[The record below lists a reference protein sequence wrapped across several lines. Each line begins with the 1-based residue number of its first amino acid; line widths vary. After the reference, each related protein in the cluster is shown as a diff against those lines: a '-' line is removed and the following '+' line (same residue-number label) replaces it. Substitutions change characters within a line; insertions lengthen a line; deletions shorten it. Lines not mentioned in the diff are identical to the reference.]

1 METTEPNP
9 QPEQP
14 VQPEEVIT
22 KVVEKSCL
30 NCGTPLNGKFCSSCG
45 QKDLPARQDLGDL
58 VVNFISSFFSFES
71 KFFKTFKDLVLKPG
85 KIVNEY
91 NAGKRETYYHPAR
104 MYVFLSFIF
113 FLTLSFVV
121 STDDIEVGKDGDLN
135 EINQNKIDS
144 IKNGVDSIKNG
155 VDSVRKIQGLKFEPV
170 SDDLDAETV
179 EQYDSLQAALPEEER
194 DDFITRYFNRKS
206 LEVESKSK
214 GKESELVRGMLDD
227 MYSNI
232 PQLIFFLMPIFA
244 LFLKLLYVRRD
255 FYYSEHLIFTIFY
268 YDFAYL
274 MGTFIILC
282 QQVSW
287 LEWLGYVLYLWM
299 FIFLYKSM
307 RKVYKQRRFKT
318 LLKFSMVLGLFFMC
332 VILGA
337 AGLAL
342 IAFIRL

>member
-1 METTEPNP
+1 METTEPN
-9 QPEQP
+9 QQSDSPEQTN
-14 VQPEEVIT
+14 EVAT
-22 KVVEKSCL
+22 TFSSGACL
-30 NCGTPLNGKFCSSCG
+30 NCGTPLTGKFCSACG

-85 KIVNEY
+85 KIVTEY
-91 NAGKRETYYHPAR
+91 NAGKRESYYHPAR

-121 STDDIEVGKDGDLN
+121 NTDEIEVGKNGDIN
-135 EINQNKIDS
+135 EVNQNLKDS
-144 IKNGVDSIKNG
+144 INAKVDSIKRVNG
-155 VDSVRKIQGLKFEPV
+155 IKFQSAAE
-170 SDDLDAETV
+170 DLDVETV
-179 EQYDSLQAALPEEER
+179 AQYDSLQKVLPENKR
-194 DDFITRYFNRKS
+194 DNFVSRYFNRKS

-214 GKESELVRGMLDD
+214 GKETELVRGMLED

-287 LEWLGYVLYLWM
+287 LEWLGYVLYIWM

-307 RKVYKQRRFKT
+307 RKVYKQQRFKT
-318 LLKFSMVLGLFFMC
+318 FLKFSMVLGLFFMC

-342 IAFIRL
+342 LAFIRL

>member
-1 METTEPNP
+1 METTETTPL
-9 QPEQP
+9 
-14 VQPEEVIT
+14 PEETQII
-22 KVVEKSCL
+22 KVCL
-30 NCGTPLNGKFCSSCG
+30 NCNTPLTGKFCSQCG

-58 VVNFISSFFSFES
+58 FINFISSFFSFES

-91 NAGKRETYYHPAR
+91 NAGRRESYYHPAR

-121 STDDIEVGKDGDLN
+121 NTDEIEVGKNGDIN
-135 EINQNKIDS
+135 EVNQNLKDS
-144 IKNGVDSIKNG
+144 INAK
-155 VDSVRKIQGLKFEPV
+155 VDSVKKVNGIKFQSAVDELNV
-170 SDDLDAETV
+170 ETV
-179 EQYDSLQAALPEEER
+179 EQYDSLQKALPEDKR
-194 DDFITRYFNRKS
+194 DNFISRYFNRKS
-206 LEVESKSK
+206 LEVETKSK
-214 GKESELVRGMLDD
+214 GKESEIVRGMLDD

-282 QQVSW
+282 QQVNW
-287 LEWLGYVLYLWM
+287 LEWLGYVLYIWM

-318 LLKFSMVLGLFFMC
+318 ILKFSLVLGLFFMC
-332 VILGA
+332 VIFGA
-337 AGLAL
+337 AGLAIL
-342 IAFIRL
+342 AFVKL

>member
-1 METTEPNP
+1 METTEPQQ
-9 QPEQP
+9 QPDKP
-14 VQPEEVIT
+14 VQNEEVVTSIT
-22 KVVEKSCL
+22 DKVCL
-30 NCGTPLNGKFCSSCG
+30 NCGTPLTGKFCSSCG

-58 VVNFISSFFSFES
+58 IVNFISSFFSFES

-91 NAGKRETYYHPAR
+91 NAGKRESYYHPAR

-121 STDDIEVGKDGDLN
+121 NTDDIEVGKNGDLN
-135 EINQNKIDS
+135 EINQNQIDS
-144 IKNGVDSIKNG
+144 LKVSADSI
-155 VDSVRKIQGLKFEPV
+155 RKIQGLKFEPI
-170 SDDLDAETV
+170 SDDLEAETV
-179 EQYDSLQAALPEEER
+179 EQYDSMQAALPEEKR
-194 DDFITRYFNRKS
+194 DNFISRYFNRKA
-206 LEVESKSK
+206 LAVETKSK

-282 QQVSW
+282 QQVIW
-287 LEWLGYVLYLWM
+287 LEWLAYVLYIWM

-307 RKVYKQRRFKT
+307 RKVYKQKRFKT
-318 LLKFSMVLGLFFMC
+318 LLKFSLVLGLFFMC
-332 VILGA
+332 VIFGA

-342 IAFIRL
+342 VAFMKL

>member
-1 METTEPNP
+1 METIEPTQQPDNP
-9 QPEQP
+9 KQPEQERTTA
-14 VQPEEVIT
+14 QG
-22 KVVEKSCL
+22 KACL
-30 NCGTPLNGKFCSSCG
+30 NCGTPLTGKFCGSCG

-58 VVNFISSFFSFES
+58 IVNFISSFFSFES

-91 NAGKRETYYHPAR
+91 NAVKRETYYNPAR

-121 STDDIEVGKDGDLN
+121 NTDEIEVGKNGDLN
-135 EINQNKIDS
+135 EVEQNKIDS
-144 IKNGVDSIKNG
+144 IKNGVDS
-155 VDSVRKIQGLKFEPV
+155 VRRIQGLKFEPV
-170 SDDLDAETV
+170 SDDLEAETV
-179 EQYDSLQAALPEEER
+179 EQYDSMQTALPEEKR
-194 DDFITRYFNRKS
+194 DNFISRYFNRKS

-214 GKESELVRGMLDD
+214 GKETELVRGMLDD

-318 LLKFSMVLGLFFMC
+318 FLKFSMVLGLFFMC

-342 IAFIRL
+342 VAFIKL